1 MATDRSI
8 DDDESVV
15 DWASLRNQREGV
27 VNLAVGHPHPSAL
40 PNDALARA
48 RASAG
53 SKLASRSPGALPLSY
68 VAREGAPA
76 TLGTFA
82 EFLSRRFRDEMRPDA
97 LFVTNGVSHGLD
109 LACAALAQPG
119 DVVVLEL
126 PTYFLAADIFKDR
139 GLRVEGVPGKASG
152 RRGGGSFDVDAF
164 ETRLEQGLRPAFVY
178 LVPTHGNPRGRTMP
192 SRDRARLVELARKF
206 DFFVVADEVYHALD
220 WSANGG
226 PPPRFAQIERDMG
239 TRVEERIGVDA
250 WAPPSD
256 ADPTRRPN
264 ATQRD
269 EDLEP
274 TASEDLE
281 PYAVAPGEPSERFAS
296 EAAVASRASRLA
308 GNTSARCVSVSSFS
322 KILAPGVRVGWIEA
336 APPLLRAVADRG
348 YVASGGCVAPFAAA
362 VVAEAVANGDQDAFL
377 DALVRRY
384 RANADALADA
394 MRLEGADI
402 GWGDVE
408 APEGGYFL
416 WAPIPEGVSEA
427 ALARCAAEEGV
438 AYLPGAR
445 CIPAGAEGRGEGAEG
460 GRFVRLCFA
469 FLDEEGLREGARR
482 LAAAARRALGESG
495 GGGSR
500 ADARG

>member
-1 MATDRSI
+1 M
-8 DDDESVV
+8 
-15 DWASLRNQREGV
+15 
-27 VNLAVGHPHPSAL
+27 
-40 PNDALARA
+40 
-48 RASAG
+48 
-53 SKLASRSPGALPLSY
+53 
-68 VAREGAPA
+68 
-76 TLGTFA
+76 
-82 EFLSRRFRDEMRPDA
+82 
-97 LFVTNGVSHGLD
+97 
-109 LACAALAQPG
+109 
-119 DVVVLEL
+119 
-126 PTYFLAADIFKDR
+126 
-139 GLRVEGVPGKASG
+139 
-152 RRGGGSFDVDAF
+152 
-164 ETRLEQGLRPAFVY
+164 
-178 LVPTHGNPRGRTMP
+178 
-192 SRDRARLVELARKF
+192 
-206 DFFVVADEVYHALD
+206 
-220 WSANGG
+220 
-226 PPPRFAQIERDMG
+226 
-239 TRVEERIGVDA
+239 EERIGVDA

-269 EDLEP
+269 GDLEP

-296 EAAVASRASRLA
+296 EAAVASRASQLA

-362 VVAEAVANGDQDAFL
+362 VVAEAIANGDQDAFL

-408 APEGGYFL
+408 APDGGTSCGRRFRR
-416 WAPIPEGVSEA
+416 ASGGGA
-427 ALARCAAEEGV
+427 ARCAAEEGV

-460 GRFVRLCFA
+460 VDSFGYVSRSSTRRGYA
-469 FLDEEGLREGARR
+469 RAREG
-482 LAAAARRALGESG
+482 
-495 GGGSR
+495 
-500 ADARG
+500 

>member
-1 MATDRSI
+1 
-8 DDDESVV
+8 
-15 DWASLRNQREGV
+15 
-27 VNLAVGHPHPSAL
+27 
-40 PNDALARA
+40 
-48 RASAG
+48 
-53 SKLASRSPGALPLSY
+53 
-68 VAREGAPA
+68 
-76 TLGTFA
+76 
-82 EFLSRRFRDEMRPDA
+82 
-97 LFVTNGVSHGLD
+97 
-109 LACAALAQPG
+109 
-119 DVVVLEL
+119 
-126 PTYFLAADIFKDR
+126 
-139 GLRVEGVPGKASG
+139 
-152 RRGGGSFDVDAF
+152 
-164 ETRLEQGLRPAFVY
+164 
-178 LVPTHGNPRGRTMP
+178 MP

-256 ADPTRRPN
+256 EDPTRRPN
-264 ATQRD
+264 AMQRD

-362 VVAEAVANGDQDAFL
+362 VVAEAIANGDQDAFL

-384 RANADALADA
+384 RANADALAGA

-408 APEGGYFL
+408 APEGGTSCGRQFRRASRRRRSRGAPPRRASRTFL
-416 WAPIPEGVSEA
+416 
-427 ALARCAAEEGV
+427 
-438 AYLPGAR
+438 
-445 CIPAGAEGRGEGAEG
+445 GRGASRRAQRVEAM
-460 GRFVRLCFA
+460 
-469 FLDEEGLREGARR
+469 ARR
-482 LAAAARRALGESG
+482 G
-495 GGGSR
+495 
-500 ADARG
+500 

>member
-48 RASAG
+48 MASAG

-269 EDLEP
+269 GDLEP

-296 EAAVASRASRLA
+296 EAAVASRASQLA

-362 VVAEAVANGDQDAFL
+362 VVAEAIANGDQDAFL

-384 RANADALADA
+384 RARTPTRARRRDAP
-394 MRLEGADI
+394 R
-402 GWGDVE
+402 
-408 APEGGYFL
+408 
-416 WAPIPEGVSEA
+416 
-427 ALARCAAEEGV
+427 
-438 AYLPGAR
+438 
-445 CIPAGAEGRGEGAEG
+445 GRGYRVGRRGGA
-460 GRFVRLCFA
+460 
-469 FLDEEGLREGARR
+469 
-482 LAAAARRALGESG
+482 
-495 GGGSR
+495 
-500 ADARG
+500 